1 LFCHTRPARYQKW
14 EAGPATNWLGLGQ
27 TEDDAR
33 VGLDELERWWG
44 QPRLTNPIV
53 VLNACSSGQQDVIY
67 GAPFVEFFMDKW
79 GAQAFIGTDWPINSS
94 FADVFGQRLL
104 REILQNRRSLRDA
117 FRVVSDEAAADDNFF
132 PLMYAVYGLNTVQ
145 FDDPP

>member
-1 LFCHTRPARYQKW
+1 MLVR
-14 EAGPATNWLGLGQ
+14 AGGG
-27 TEDDAR
+27 
-33 VGLDELERWWG
+33 
-44 QPRLTNPIV
+44 
-53 VLNACSSGQQDVIY
+53 IY
-67 GAPFVEFFMDKW
+67 GAPFVESFMDKW

-117 FRVVSDEAAADDNFF
+117 FHVVSDEAAADDSFF

-145 FDDPP
+145 FDDPL